1 MRVQTCAIDSGGHHT
16 HEVYHYARLYR
27 HAGVF
32 AVKGASTAGK
42 PVIGR
47 PATMDVNHKGRTIKA
62 GVQLWHVGTD
72 TAKSLLFNYIAAD
85 EESVPEDR
93 FIRFPAGLA
102 DEYFEQLTAEVY
114 DSGKSQWR
122 KLPGRRNEVI
132 DLFVYGFAAA
142 YHPLLR
148 LDTMR
153 DADWAQLESAVEP
166 VNGDLFRQPLPSPE
180 EPEPA
185 APAIVDAAP
194 AAASETMTLS
204 TPELPP
210 AAAPPSTEQQPEGD
224 WLSGTDNW
232 LD

>member
-1 MRVQTCAIDSGGHHT
+1 
-16 HEVYHYARLYR
+16 
-27 HAGVF
+27 
-32 AVKGASTAGK
+32 
-42 PVIGR
+42 
-47 PATMDVNHKGRTIKA
+47 MDVNHKGRTIKA

-72 TAKSLLFNYIAAD
+72 TAKSLLFNYIASD

-102 DEYFEQLTAEVY
+102 DDYFEQLTAEVY
-114 DSGKSQWR
+114 DAGKSQWR

-153 DADWAQLESAVEP
+153 DADWAQLESMIEP
-166 VNGDLFRQPLPSPE
+166 VNGDLFTAPLAPTG
-180 EPEPA
+180 EPA
-185 APAIVDAAP
+185 PMADETEPGEEAP
-194 AAASETMTLS
+194 AAVPAPTAAPM
-204 TPELPP
+204 PVAP
-210 AAAPPSTEQQPEGD
+210 AAQDEQPPESS

>member
-1 MRVQTCAIDSGGHHT
+1 
-16 HEVYHYARLYR
+16 
-27 HAGVF
+27 
-32 AVKGASTAGK
+32 
-42 PVIGR
+42 
-47 PATMDVNHKGRTIKA
+47 MDVNHRGRTIKG

-72 TAKSLLFNYIAAD
+72 TAKSLLFNYIASD

-114 DSGKSQWR
+114 DAGKSQWR

-142 YHPLLR
+142 YHPLVR

-153 DADWAQLESAVEP
+153 DADWAQLESLIEP
-166 VNGDLFRQPLPSPE
+166 VNGDLFAAPLTPADEPVPAAEETEPGASP
-180 EPEPA
+180 PASAPAPAAVVTPA
-185 APAIVDAAP
+185 APAAQD
-194 AAASETMTLS
+194 
-204 TPELPP
+204 
-210 AAAPPSTEQQPEGD
+210 EQPLESS